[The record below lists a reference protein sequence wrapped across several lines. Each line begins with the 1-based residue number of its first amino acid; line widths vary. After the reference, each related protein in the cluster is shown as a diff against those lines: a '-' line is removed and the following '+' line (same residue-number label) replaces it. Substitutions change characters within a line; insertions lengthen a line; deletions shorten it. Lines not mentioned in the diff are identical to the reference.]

1 MGINRGGLSVLIMS
15 SWLLMLVV
23 TPSFSMDRGCL
34 GSLKDCSEPIQ
45 RTPNSAIE
53 VKISDVDKPLI
64 LTAVIESEVATEM
77 VAEVKCVEEGDTITC
92 GW

>member
-34 GSLKDCSEPIQ
+34 GSLKDCYEPVPV
-45 RTPNSAIE
+45 RPAIKVVVSDAKPKDLM
-53 VKISDVDKPLI
+53 VKASV
-64 LTAVIESEVATEM
+64 ESEVTTEM
-77 VAEVKCVEEGDTITC
+77 VTEVKCVEEGDTITC